1 MKTKLAAIEH
11 KEESKS
17 STSPPQLPQFV
28 KKISNLLHER
38 EPDEA
43 GEPFDRTS
51 EDAIAAL
58 NQLILEAR
66 QLMGTAETCGEC
78 RATVAYIIG
87 CPDGAEICQDCFDAG
102 QH

>member
-1 MKTKLAAIEH
+1 MNAASQLALH
-11 KEESKS
+11 
-17 STSPPQLPQFV
+17 QFAHEV
-28 KKISNLLHER
+28 SLLMHEG

-43 GEPFDRTS
+43 GERFERTS

-78 RATVAYIIG
+78 GATVAYVIG
-87 CPDGAEICQDCFDAG
+87 CPDGEALCQDCFDAG

>member
-1 MKTKLAAIEH
+1 MNAVSQPAL
-11 KEESKS
+11 
-17 STSPPQLPQFV
+17 LQFAQQV
-28 KKISNLLHER
+28 SLLMHEG

-51 EDAIAAL
+51 EDAIATL

-66 QLMGTAETCGEC
+66 LLMGTAETCCEC
-78 RATVAYIIG
+78 GTTVAYIIG
-87 CPDGAEICQDCFDAG
+87 CPDGTEICQDCFDAG

>member
-1 MKTKLAAIEH
+1 MNP
-11 KEESKS
+11 SK
-17 STSPPQLPQFV
+17 PALLPFV
-28 KKISNLLHER
+28 QQVSLLMHEG

-43 GEPFDRTS
+43 GERFERTS

-78 RATVAYIIG
+78 GATVAYMIG
-87 CPDGAEICQDCFDAG
+87 CPDGAEICHDCFDAG

>member
-1 MKTKLAAIEH
+1 MNA
-11 KEESKS
+11 S
-17 STSPPQLPQFV
+17 SQPALHQFAQEV
-28 KKISNLLHER
+28 SLLMHEG

-43 GEPFDRTS
+43 GAPFDRTS
-51 EDAIAAL
+51 EDAMATL

-78 RATVAYIIG
+78 GATVAYVFG
-87 CPDGAEICQDCFDAG
+87 CPDGEEVCQDCFDAG